1 MYFNFQKFYG
11 TQGQKKIVWSI
22 FCLSSFK
29 VKSIIIISSGL
40 IFNGNKTY
48 SGNLLKKQNKTLK
61 IQMKSP
67 F

>member
-1 MYFNFQKFYG
+1 MYFYFQKFYG
-11 TQGQKKIVWSI
+11 NQGQKNSREY
-22 FCLSSFK
+22 FSLSSFK
-29 VKSIIIISSGL
+29 VKSIISGL

-48 SGNLLKKQNKTLK
+48 NGNLLKKQNKTLK